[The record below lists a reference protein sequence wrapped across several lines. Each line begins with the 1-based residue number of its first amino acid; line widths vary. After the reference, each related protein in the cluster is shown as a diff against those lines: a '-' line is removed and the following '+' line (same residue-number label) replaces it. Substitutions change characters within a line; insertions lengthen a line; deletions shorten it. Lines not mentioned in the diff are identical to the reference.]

1 MKEFAF
7 KVNVIA
13 QVRVIAADESS
24 ARQVVPSIIEAPNPA
39 EITLA
44 NQGNA
49 VLWDPAVTAVDF
61 FLAKEIRIASS

>member
-24 ARQVVPSIIEAPNPA
+24 AR
-39 EITLA
+39 
-44 NQGNA
+44 
-49 VLWDPAVTAVDF
+49 
-61 FLAKEIRIASS
+61 

>member
-7 KVNVIA
+7 EVKLIA
-13 QVRVIAADESS
+13 QLRVSALDESS
-24 ARQVVPSIIEAPNPA
+24 ARRIVPSILGSPGLT

-61 FLAKEIRIASS
+61 FLDKEIRIASS

>member
-1 MKEFAF
+1 
-7 KVNVIA
+7 
-13 QVRVIAADESS
+13 VIAADESS
-24 ARQVVPSIIEAPNPA
+24 ARQVVPSVIGAPNPA

-61 FLAKEIRIASS
+61 FLDKEIRIASS

>member
-24 ARQVVPSIIEAPNPA
+24 ARQVVPSVIGAPNPA
-39 EITLA
+39 EITLT

-61 FLAKEIRIASS
+61 FLDKEIRIASS

>member
-24 ARQVVPSIIEAPNPA
+24 ARKLFQASLKRP
-39 EITLA
+39 TL
-44 NQGNA
+44 
-49 VLWDPAVTAVDF
+49 LKSHWP
-61 FLAKEIRIASS
+61 IRVMRFCGTPL